1 MKKILALTTTAVAAV
16 LCFSFT
22 AHSDV
27 VVVPKAAK
35 IHKAKVA
42 IRNPYVTF
50 PTGVAWNISYD
61 AGNYMVALDW
71 PLVDNP
77 YLAGIPF
84 TFEGNT
90 QVVDPHKT
98 SYILW
103 VGSTYALIPYQSYTI
118 NIGGVNYYFYM
129 PGSGSGKCIITGHS

>member
-1 MKKILALTTTAVAAV
+1 MKKFLALTTTAVAAV

-22 AHSDV
+22 THSGA
-27 VVVPKAAK
+27 VVVPKAPKA
-35 IHKAKVA
+35 HKAKVA

-50 PTGVAWNISYD
+50 PTGVTWNIGYY
-61 AGNYMVALDW
+61 AGNPWVSLDW
-71 PLVDNP
+71 QLVDNP
-77 YLAGIPF
+77 YLTLVPF

-90 QVVDPHKT
+90 QSVDPHKT